1 MSCDLEKTP
10 FPYGKEN
17 GVSVPKLLVEIAGR
31 KLHGLLDAAG
41 TKTACTDPD
50 AFGGSFYQSPY
61 RTEIWPKH
69 PFGPIV
75 GVADIVANQ
84 TVFSTNFA

>member
-1 MSCDLEKTP
+1 MV
-10 FPYGKEN
+10 KEN
-17 GVSVPKLLVEIAGR
+17 GVSVPKVFVEKAGR
-31 KLHGLLDAAG
+31 KLYGLLDAAG
-41 TKTACTDPD
+41 AKATCAYPD

-61 RTEIWPKH
+61 RTEVWAKH

-75 GVADIVANQ
+75 GVTDIIANQ